1 MAQTQLTAEQL
12 NTILKRHEDL
22 KNIKVPW
29 LPLYQSLAMYIFL
42 RKQYF
47 TIEYLKTPFMLN
59 FVFDSTAIHAAHMLA
74 ATLLGQIMPNTQE
87 YFELVP
93 DADDEDDVDDE
104 TYKMFDR
111 FNCTLPAMMA
121 KPESRLYPS
130 REEQLLDLGVF
141 GIGSICVDEDVN
153 DRNTPLRYYSADAK
167 VMCVDENQYSNIDT
181 IYMEKRENVIKV
193 VDRYGYDN
201 CSKNVRELYD
211 KRNFDYEVKILH
223 IIEPRHERDPM
234 KLGNMD
240 MPWRSLHIEMDSRNV
255 LRESGFRELPII
267 VARFWK
273 NVNEVQGRSPAMDAL
288 PDIRA
293 LNKLVEMFEKA
304 GEMSLDPP
312 RVLSAEDV
320 LGAGKYAWGP
330 GVQIVRHF
338 SGRMGTDKI
347 PPVELLPITADLA
360 TSNNRILD
368 LRENVKE
375 YFMINYFTDLNNTS
389 RQTLG
394 EANIRDEKGM
404 FITGSVLNRILSE
417 SDVPLIDRSFN
428 VLLRNGHLGVIPNSV
443 QDIRARMRGEQPKYL
458 TPWFIKQRLMG
469 KKGYRLNFICPA
481 ARLMKLEQA
490 KGVGTLI
497 TSVQNLSTWRPDAA
511 NAINT
516 QRTVRIIQETSGAP
530 RDVLNT
536 PQEIKQIQDIQNK
549 QAAQRQQEQS
559 ALTQAHTAKLAG
571 QGAKEFADAHTTV
584 TNPQQAA

>member
-1 MAQTQLTAEQL
+1 MPQTQLTGEQL
-12 NTILKRHEDL
+12 NTILHRHEDL
-22 KNIKVPW
+22 KRIKVPW
-29 LPLYQSLAMYIFL
+29 LPLYQALAMYIFL

-59 FVFDSTAIHAAHMLA
+59 FVYDSTAVHAAHMLA

-93 DADDEDDVDDE
+93 DGDDDDEIDDD

-141 GIGSICVDEDVN
+141 GIGSVCVDEDS
-153 DRNTPLRYYSADAK
+153 DPTTPLRYYSADAK
-167 VMCVDENQYSNIDT
+167 VMCVDENQYSIIDT

-193 VDRYGYDN
+193 VDRYGFDN
-201 CSKNVRELYD
+201 CSKNVQELYK
-211 KRNFDYEVKILH
+211 KRNFDYEIKILH
-223 IIEPRHERDPM
+223 LIEPRHERDPM
-234 KLGNMD
+234 MLGNLD
-240 MPWRSLHIEMDSRNV
+240 MPWRSIHIEIDSKQV

-293 LNKLVEMFEKA
+293 LNRLVEMFEKA

-312 RVLSAEDV
+312 RVLSSEDV
-320 LGAGKYAWGP
+320 LGAGKYQWGP
-330 GVQIVRHF
+330 GTQIVRHF

-404 FITGSVLNRILSE
+404 FITGSVLNRILAE
-417 SDVPLIDRSFN
+417 ADVPLIDRSFN
-428 VLLRNGHLGVIPNSV
+428 ILLRNGHLGVIPNSV
-443 QDIRARMRGEQPKYL
+443 QDIRAQMRGEQPKYL
-458 TPWFIKQRLMG
+458 TPWFINQRLKG
-469 KKGYRLNFICPA
+469 KKGYKLNFICPA

-490 KGVGTLI
+490 KGVSSLI
-497 TSVQNLSTWRPDAA
+497 LSTQQLATWRPDAA
-511 NAINT
+511 NYVNVG
-516 QRTVRIIQETSGAP
+516 RTLKTMQETSGAP

-536 PQEIKQIQDIQNK
+536 PQEVKQILDIQNK
-549 QAAQRQQEQS
+549 QAAQKQQEQS
-559 ALTQAHTAKLAG
+559 ALVQAHTAKLAG
-571 QGAKEFADAHTTV
+571 QGAKEFADAHTTF
-584 TNPQQAA
+584 NPTPGQAA